1 MPPVPA
7 VPMDDDDSGVE
18 ANVKDVV
25 AKINSDVAVAVV
37 AADGD
42 DDAKALPTA
51 TEVVTNGPP

>member
-18 ANVKDVV
+18 
-25 AKINSDVAVAVV
+25 AVV